1 MVRVYFERGL
11 HADLVAVFMDELTY
25 QQCVPALEK
34 LCETMGY
41 DTLTE
46 SVEYSLKS
54 ELLITQI
61 QQL

>member
-25 QQCVPALEK
+25 QQCVPELEK
-34 LCETMGY
+34 LCKDMGY
-41 DTLTE
+41 DSVTE
-46 SVEYSLKS
+46 SVEYSLKT

-61 QQL
+61 KQL